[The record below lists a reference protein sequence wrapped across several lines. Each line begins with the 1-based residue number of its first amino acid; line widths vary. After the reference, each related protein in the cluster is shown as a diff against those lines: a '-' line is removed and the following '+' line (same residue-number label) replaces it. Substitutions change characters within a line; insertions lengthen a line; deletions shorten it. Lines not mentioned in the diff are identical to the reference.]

1 LELINDSQLPDEVRA
16 KTVKNVVQHISEA
29 ADDARKDV
37 GRKESFLRT
46 TKETKVQQYKL
57 LKIPIKLESLD
68 ALCHDEQKALDKAEH
83 LSAWWYYGLKK
94 VKEALVKNKRYSDLA
109 IEIKL
114 EKPKAAAR
122 TLLQM
127 RMELDD
133 NLSKQIE
140 NGAAVLSPKVME
152 EALEIEKIRCTYLDN
167 SLLVPSRANAAVR

>member
-1 LELINDSQLPDEVRA
+1 LELIKDSQLPDEVRA
-16 KTVKNVVQHISEA
+16 KTVKNVVQHISEE

-37 GRKESFLRT
+37 GMKQSILRI
-46 TKETKVQQYKL
+46 TKENKVRQYKL
-57 LKIPIKLESLD
+57 LKIKLESVD
-68 ALCHDEQKALDKAEH
+68 ALCYQEQKALDKAEH

-114 EKPKAAAR
+114 EKPKASAR
-122 TLLQM
+122 TLLQI

-133 NLSKQIE
+133 ILSKQIE